1 MSELY
6 NIVFT
11 SFAETQIDYIINYL
25 KENKSEQVANKVK
38 QGIFD
43 AIKGL
48 VKMPHRHGILQL
60 VSDEAITYRRVLK
73 WAYIIVFHINEN
85 KKEVVIVDISHAKQD
100 PQKLVSRLS
109 D

>member
-1 MSELY
+1 MNEHY

-11 SFAETQIDYIINYL
+11 PFAETQVDNIINYL
-25 KENKSEQVANKVK
+25 KENESEQVAHKVK

-48 VKMPHRHGILQL
+48 EKMPDRYGILRL
-60 VSDEAITYRRVLK
+60 VSDEAITYRRILK
-73 WAYIIVFHINEN
+73 WAYLIVFHINES
-85 KKEVVIVDISHAKQD
+85 KKEVIIVDVTHSKQD
-100 PQKLVSRLS
+100 PQKLIDRLI